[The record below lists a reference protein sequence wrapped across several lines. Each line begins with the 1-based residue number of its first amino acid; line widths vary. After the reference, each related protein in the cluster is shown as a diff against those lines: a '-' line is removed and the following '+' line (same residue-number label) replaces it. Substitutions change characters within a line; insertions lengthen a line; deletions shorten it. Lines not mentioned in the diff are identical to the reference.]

1 MVYLNRLK
9 NLKTLMSSII
19 QELNFYKTIIS
30 YQIGTYIYMINMD
43 IGFEK
48 IRKSRYLFEDI
59 NIDNWINIQ

>member
-1 MVYLNRLK
+1 
-9 NLKTLMSSII
+9 MSSII